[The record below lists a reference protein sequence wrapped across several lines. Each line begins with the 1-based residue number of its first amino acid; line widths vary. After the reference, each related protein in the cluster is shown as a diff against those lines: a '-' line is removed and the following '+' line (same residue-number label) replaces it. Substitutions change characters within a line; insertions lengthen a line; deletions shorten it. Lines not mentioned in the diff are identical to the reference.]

1 MLTPGVL
8 GPALCVCLCVLL
20 PVSLCVVESL
30 TILLQAGVDVCVC
43 VYLSVPYNRLNDPVT
58 YSMWCQDKKTQACEC
73 FVLLILE

>member
-1 MLTPGVL
+1 MIQATAAWRIKWVNMLTPGVL

-30 TILLQAGVDVCVC
+30 TVCVC

-58 YSMWCQDKKTQACEC
+58 YSMWCQDKKNTS
-73 FVLLILE
+73 L